1 MRWKT
6 LILCVQDW
14 PTPQFGGANE
24 ETQLFPPWTLFTSL
38 CSISWLF
45 LYTFKS
51 LFTTCG
57 LLWHLIPPLVTTSN
71 FCETKNNKVIFRDLV
86 KHKLS
91 CCWRPFFKGTTPYT
105 SMSTLNFQGLIS
117 PSTIPIIM
125 LWFFTLKNNAKSMC
139 SPCLTISLNRYLL
152 PSHPKSINL
161 TMTNLTLPSNFKML
175 NHTHILCTSTLD
187 GV

>member
-71 FCETKNNKVIFRDLV
+71 FCQTKNNKVIFRDLV

-117 PSTIPIIM
+117 PSTIPII
-125 LWFFTLKNNAKSMC
+125 FFYLDLSCSFLPLDEKSFLKSWASQFEFPSCCDFWLLRTMQN
-139 SPCLTISLNRYLL
+139 PCVPLAWPFL
-152 PSHPKSINL
+152 
-161 TMTNLTLPSNFKML
+161 
-175 NHTHILCTSTLD
+175 
-187 GV
+187 